1 MVKKMRI
8 KKKIKIAM
16 LIAFILI
23 SLLSL
28 VKTVELPT
36 RFSDGYEKEWLNTT
50 PIQLINNIFNIE

>member
-1 MVKKMRI
+1 MRI